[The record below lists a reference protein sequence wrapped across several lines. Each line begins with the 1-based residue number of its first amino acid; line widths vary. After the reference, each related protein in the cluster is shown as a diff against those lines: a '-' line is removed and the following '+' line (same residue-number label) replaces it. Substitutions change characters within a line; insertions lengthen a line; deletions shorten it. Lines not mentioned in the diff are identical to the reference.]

1 MTARRPDQSEPIIPH
16 ERTTPMPRVFHLAAA
31 ALLLAAP
38 VAGQSV
44 PNLSGTWTLQVG
56 KSSFGMMQAPQGRT
70 DVIDHQEP
78 KLTIKRTVVTAAG
91 ETTSNLVYAVDGKP
105 YKNMVGESELTSTL
119 KWDGSALVMVSTVTT
134 PQGAATITDRYTL
147 SADGKTLTQARTIAV
162 QGQEIP
168 QTLVLTKQ
176 P

>member
-1 MTARRPDQSEPIIPH
+1 
-16 ERTTPMPRVFHLAAA
+16 
-31 ALLLAAP
+31 
-38 VAGQSV
+38 
-44 PNLSGTWTLQVG
+44 
-56 KSSFGMMQAPQGRT
+56 
-70 DVIDHQEP
+70 
-78 KLTIKRTVVTAAG
+78 
-91 ETTSNLVYAVDGKP
+91 
-105 YKNMVGESELTSTL
+105 
-119 KWDGSALVMVSTVTT
+119 VTT